1 MQHIDSDNCR
11 TYSDA
16 ARLLYDAKLYLQS
29 TAAKC
34 HSREYVHAYYHA
46 LALLTLA
53 QNQVVDQWAAEAQDA
68 KAEKQ
73 RTS

>member
-1 MQHIDSDNCR
+1 MDSENCR

-16 ARLLYDAKLYLQS
+16 ARLLYDAKLHLQS

-34 HSREYVHAYYHA
+34 HSLEYVHAHYHA
-46 LALLTLA
+46 LALLTRA
-53 QNQVVDQWAAEAQDA
+53 QNEVVDQWAAEVQDA
-68 KAEKQ
+68 KAERQ